1 MATASD
7 VEDQRSEQ
15 ELLGSAPSRVSPM
28 RWAGLRPGLGACDVL
43 SWASWLAV
51 TLGSPAPQQCWV
63 PRYRSFDAE
72 DLEHHAH
79 KAFQLYDSDNNG
91 HFSMQEFGQIIKDA
105 SQETGQCQ
113 PPILHE
119 HLQAMFN
126 HADDD
131 GSGKIEVGE
140 LKALL
145 VPAPTEIK
153 SQS

>member
-1 MATASD
+1 MLVGRETRKPSAAT
-7 VEDQRSEQ
+7 
-15 ELLGSAPSRVSPM
+15 M
-28 RWAGLRPGLGACDVL
+28 LGALV
-43 SWASWLAV
+43 
-51 TLGSPAPQQCWV
+51 QK
-63 PRYRSFDAE
+63 FDAE
-72 DLEHHAH
+72 DLEHHVH
-79 KAFQLYDSDNNG
+79 KAFQLYDADDNG
-91 HFSMQEFGQIIKDA
+91 HLSMQEFGQIIKDA
-105 SQETGQCQ
+105 SEETRQ

-145 VPAPTEIK
+145 VPALTQMK

>member
-1 MATASD
+1 MAMATASD

-15 ELLGSAPSRVSPM
+15 ELLGSAPSRVSRM
-28 RWAGLRPGLGACDVL
+28 RWVGLG
-43 SWASWLAV
+43 LALLV
-51 TLGSPAPQQCWV
+51 TFVVGILVGRETRKPSAATMLGALVQK
-63 PRYRSFDAE
+63 FDAE
-72 DLEHHAH
+72 DLEHHVH
-79 KAFQLYDSDNNG
+79 KAFQLYDADNNG
-91 HFSMQEFGQIIKDA
+91 HLSMQEFGQIIKDA
-105 SQETGQCQ
+105 SEETRQ

-145 VPAPTEIK
+145 VPALTQMK